1 MGLPILYLTKYEF
14 VPGKTMLN
22 GNGYYT
28 HYTDLRNHII
38 KSWDTND
45 LRYGMNIGFYVFGKD
60 AYGEYTCLLTKY
72 TDPNAQGN
80 GANVSIPLIRYT
92 DAMLIYSEAC
102 ARVANAPTTESIEM
116 LNQLRRRAYGKD
128 PKVPNAELDYKLSD
142 YASMTAYMDLL
153 LKEETYEHF
162 NEAKHWDFIVRQG
175 RAQELVGKYFNV
187 ETGEYTQIQER
198 HYLWKI
204 PDSEFNYNKA
214 S

>member
-1 MGLPILYLTKYEF
+1 
-14 VPGKTMLN
+14 
-22 GNGYYT
+22 
-28 HYTDLRNHII
+28 
-38 KSWDTND
+38 
-45 LRYGMNIGFYVFGKD
+45 
-60 AYGEYTCLLTKY
+60 
-72 TDPNAQGN
+72 
-80 GANVSIPLIRYT
+80 
-92 DAMLIYSEAC
+92 
-102 ARVANAPTTESIEM
+102 M

-198 HYLWKI
+198 HY
-204 PDSEFNYNKA
+204 
-214 S
+214 